1 MRQSLIARFRTL
13 DIVNGETLTSA
24 AFSGFHTKIRRCR
37 MSRTPKSMLLKVG
50 LQGSWR
56 LILGLVV
63 APLLFVPIQEVSAVE
78 LNVLAA
84 GAVEA
89 VVRDMV
95 GSFEKE
101 SGHRVKL
108 TYAPVG
114 ALRDKIY
121 AGEPADLTIVTP
133 VIIEQL
139 LARGLVR
146 SGTRTDL
153 GRVGGGIAVRK
164 GTIRPAIGTPE
175 ELKRALLAAK
185 EIYYADPKIATAG
198 AYFLQVADRL
208 GIGEEAR
215 KKGRTGRG
223 GKESMEMMARST
235 VEAIGLTQ
243 ISEILSVPEVE
254 LVGPYPGDL
263 QLMTTYTG
271 ILLERTPQPA
281 AAEAFLRF
289 LTSPPVQARFKQQG
303 YEVPVR

>member
-1 MRQSLIARFRTL
+1 MDRGPQ
-13 DIVNGETLTSA
+13 
-24 AFSGFHTKIRRCR
+24 
-37 MSRTPKSMLLKVG
+37 LLLSKVG
-50 LQGSWR
+50 LQTSRR
-56 LILGLVV
+56 LILGLALAALLL
-63 APLLFVPIQEVSAVE
+63 APVRDLSAEE

-101 SGHRVKL
+101 SGHTVKL

-133 VIIEQL
+133 VIVEQL

-146 SGTRTDL
+146 SGSRTDL
-153 GRVGGGIAVRK
+153 GRMGGGIAVRK
-164 GTIRPAIGTPE
+164 GAPHPRIGTPE
-175 ELKRALLAAK
+175 ELKQALLAAK

-198 AYFLQVADRL
+198 AHFFKVVDRL
-208 GIGEEAR
+208 GIGEEVR
-215 KKGRTGRG
+215 KKGRTAGG
-223 GKESMEMMARST
+223 GKVSMELMARST

-271 ILLERTPQPA
+271 ILLERTPHPA

-289 LTSPPVQARFKQQG
+289 LTSSPVQARFKQQG
-303 YEVPVR
+303 FELTVR

>member
-1 MRQSLIARFRTL
+1 MNRVPQYGLS
-13 DIVNGETLTSA
+13 
-24 AFSGFHTKIRRCR
+24 
-37 MSRTPKSMLLKVG
+37 KVG
-50 LQGSWR
+50 LHTSWR
-56 LILGLVV
+56 LIVGLAV
-63 APLLFVPIQEVSAVE
+63 APLLLGPIQEVSAVE

-89 VVRDMV
+89 VVRDVV
-95 GSFEKE
+95 GSFERE
-101 SGHRVKL
+101 SGHKVKL

-153 GRVGGGIAVRK
+153 GRVGGGIAIRK
-164 GTIRPAIGTPE
+164 GAPRPAIGTPE

-208 GIGEEAR
+208 GIGDEVR
-215 KKGRTGRG
+215 RKGRTAGG
-223 GKESMEMMARST
+223 GKVSMELMAKST

-271 ILLERTPQPA
+271 ILLERTLHPV
-281 AAEAFLRF
+281 AAEGFLRF
-289 LTSPPVQARFKQQG
+289 LTSSPVQARFKQQG

>member
-1 MRQSLIARFRTL
+1 MYRGPQ
-13 DIVNGETLTSA
+13 
-24 AFSGFHTKIRRCR
+24 
-37 MSRTPKSMLLKVG
+37 SMLSKVG
-50 LQGSWR
+50 LPTSRR
-56 LILGLVV
+56 LILGFAL
-63 APLLFVPIQEVSAVE
+63 AALLLGPIGEVFAVE

-89 VVRDMV
+89 VVRDV
-95 GSFEKE
+95 AGNFEKE
-101 SGHRVKL
+101 SGHTLKL
-108 TYAPVG
+108 AYAPVG

-133 VIIEQL
+133 AIIEQL

-146 SGTRTDL
+146 PGTRTDL
-153 GRVGGGIAVRK
+153 GQVGGGIAVRK
-164 GTIRPAIGTPE
+164 GAPRPEIGTPE
-175 ELKRALLAAK
+175 ELKQALLAAK

-198 AYFLQVADRL
+198 AYFFQVADRL
-208 GIGEEAR
+208 GIGEEVR
-215 KKGRTGRG
+215 KKGRTAGG
-223 GKESMEMMARST
+223 GKPSMEMMAKST

-243 ISEILSVPEVE
+243 ISEILSVPEVD
-254 LVGPYPGDL
+254 LIGPYPGNL

-271 ILLERTPQPA
+271 ILLERTPNAA

>member
-1 MRQSLIARFRTL
+1 
-13 DIVNGETLTSA
+13 V
-24 AFSGFHTKIRRCR
+24 
-37 MSRTPKSMLLKVG
+37 
-50 LQGSWR
+50 
-56 LILGLVV
+56 
-63 APLLFVPIQEVSAVE
+63 
-78 LNVLAA
+78 
-84 GAVEA
+84 
-89 VVRDMV
+89 V

-101 SGHRVKL
+101 SGHTVKL

-139 LARGLVR
+139 QARGLVR

-164 GTIRPAIGTPE
+164 GAPCPAIGTPE
-175 ELKRALLAAK
+175 ELKRALLVAK

-198 AYFLQVADRL
+198 AYFLKVADRL

-243 ISEILSVPEVE
+243 ISEILSVAEVE

-289 LTSPPVQARFKQQG
+289 LTSSPVQTRFKQQG
-303 YEVPVR
+303 YEVPAR

>member
-1 MRQSLIARFRTL
+1 MNRIPQSVL
-13 DIVNGETLTSA
+13 S
-24 AFSGFHTKIRRCR
+24 
-37 MSRTPKSMLLKVG
+37 KVG
-50 LQGSWR
+50 LQASWR
-56 LILGLVV
+56 LILGLVMV
-63 APLLFVPIQEVSAVE
+63 LLLLGPIREVSAVE

-89 VVRDMV
+89 VVREMV

-101 SGHRVKL
+101 SGHTVKL

-121 AGEPADLTIVTP
+121 AGEPADLTVVTP

-146 SGTRTDL
+146 PGTRTDL
-153 GRVGGGIAVRK
+153 GQVGGGIAVRK
-164 GTIRPAIGTPE
+164 GAPRPAIGTPE

-198 AYFLQVADRL
+198 AYFLKVADRL
-208 GIGEEAR
+208 GIGEEVR
-215 KKGRTGRG
+215 KKGRTAGG
-223 GKESMEMMARST
+223 GKVSMEMMARSP

-271 ILLERTPQPA
+271 IVLERTAQLA

>member
-1 MRQSLIARFRTL
+1 
-13 DIVNGETLTSA
+13 
-24 AFSGFHTKIRRCR
+24 
-37 MSRTPKSMLLKVG
+37 ML
-50 LQGSWR
+50 
-56 LILGLVV
+56 
-63 APLLFVPIQEVSAVE
+63 PFLLFVPIPEVSAAE

-89 VVRDMV
+89 VVRDVV

-101 SGHRVKL
+101 SGHMVKL
-108 TYAPVG
+108 AYAPVG

-146 SGTRTDL
+146 ADTRTDL
-153 GRVGGGIAVRK
+153 GQVGGGIAVRK
-164 GTIRPAIGTPE
+164 GVPRPAVGTPE
-175 ELKRALLAAK
+175 ELKRALLGAK
-185 EIYYADPKIATAG
+185 EIFHADPKIATAG
-198 AYFLQVADRL
+198 AYFFQVADRL
-208 GIGEEAR
+208 GIGEEVR
-215 KKGRTGRG
+215 KKGRTAGG
-223 GKESMEMMARST
+223 GKASMELMAKST

-243 ISEILSVPEVE
+243 ISEILSVPEVD
-254 LVGPYPGDL
+254 LVGPYPGNL

-271 ILLERTPQPA
+271 ILLQRTPHPA

-289 LTSPPVQARFKQQG
+289 LTTAPVQVRFRQQG

>member
-1 MRQSLIARFRTL
+1 MFRCPQSL
-13 DIVNGETLTSA
+13 
-24 AFSGFHTKIRRCR
+24 
-37 MSRTPKSMLLKVG
+37 MSQVG
-50 LQGSWR
+50 LQKSRR
-56 LILGLVV
+56 LILGLVFAV
-63 APLLFVPIQEVSAVE
+63 LLVIPIQEVFAVE

-89 VVRDMV
+89 VVREVV

-101 SGHRVKL
+101 SGHTVKL
-108 TYAPVG
+108 AYAPVG

-133 VIIEQL
+133 AIIEQL

-146 SGTRTDL
+146 IGSRTDL

-164 GTIRPAIGTPE
+164 GVPRPAMGTPE

-215 KKGRTGRG
+215 KKGRTAGG
-223 GKESMEMMARST
+223 GKESMELMARST

-263 QLMTTYTG
+263 QLMTTYSG
-271 ILLERTPQPA
+271 ILLERTPHPA

-289 LTSPPVQARFKQQG
+289 LMSPPVQARFKHQG
-303 YEVPVR
+303 YELPVR